1 MRQVLLKYL
10 ARHHSELL
18 DRIIDQTT
26 VDPRTVSEAELLE
39 IAANHLGQQP
49 RRHLPVQH

>member
-10 ARHHSELL
+10 AKHHPGLL
-18 DRIIDQTT
+18 DRILDQTT
-26 VDPRTVSEAELLE
+26 VDSHSVSQAELLA
-39 IAANHLGQQP
+39 IASRHLGHHS